1 MSMASAV
8 RHELLAL
15 DKDQPVMDI
24 KTVEQFISESSFR
37 RRFDTV
43 LLGIFAA
50 LALLMSGVGIF
61 GVISYSISQGK
72 HEIGVRMALGAKPR
86 DVLRLVVRQGM
97 ILTLIGVLAGLAGAV
112 AVTRVLSSLL
122 YGVRPTDPL
131 TYAGVSLLL
140 ASVAFLASY
149 VPARRATKVDPF
161 VALRC
166 E

>member
-1 MSMASAV
+1 
-8 RHELLAL
+8 
-15 DKDQPVMDI
+15 MDI

>member
-1 MSMASAV
+1 
-8 RHELLAL
+8 
-15 DKDQPVMDI
+15 MDI

-61 GVISYSISQGK
+61 GVISYSISQRK

>member
-1 MSMASAV
+1 
-8 RHELLAL
+8 
-15 DKDQPVMDI
+15 
-24 KTVEQFISESSFR
+24 
-37 RRFDTV
+37 
-43 LLGIFAA
+43 
-50 LALLMSGVGIF
+50 
-61 GVISYSISQGK
+61 
-72 HEIGVRMALGAKPR
+72 MALGAKPR

-161 VALRC
+161 VAVRC

>member
-1 MSMASAV
+1 
-8 RHELLAL
+8 
-15 DKDQPVMDI
+15 
-24 KTVEQFISESSFR
+24 
-37 RRFDTV
+37 
-43 LLGIFAA
+43 
-50 LALLMSGVGIF
+50 
-61 GVISYSISQGK
+61 
-72 HEIGVRMALGAKPR
+72 MALGAKPR

>member
-1 MSMASAV
+1 MASAV

-61 GVISYSISQGK
+61 GVISYSISQRK

>member
-1 MSMASAV
+1 
-8 RHELLAL
+8 
-15 DKDQPVMDI
+15 
-24 KTVEQFISESSFR
+24 
-37 RRFDTV
+37 
-43 LLGIFAA
+43 
-50 LALLMSGVGIF
+50 
-61 GVISYSISQGK
+61 
-72 HEIGVRMALGAKPR
+72 
-86 DVLRLVVRQGM
+86 
-97 ILTLIGVLAGLAGAV
+97 LIGVLAGLAGAV

>member
-1 MSMASAV
+1 
-8 RHELLAL
+8 LFAL

-61 GVISYSISQGK
+61 SVISYSVGQRK
-72 HEIGVRMALGAKPR
+72 HEIGVRMALGARPH
-86 DVLRLVVRQGM
+86 DVLKLVVRQGM
-97 ILTLIGVLAGLAGAV
+97 ILTLIGVLAGLATAV
-112 AVTRVLSSLL
+112 AVTRPLSSLL
-122 YGVRPTDPL
+122 YGVRPTDAM

-149 VPARRATKVDPF
+149 VPARRATKVDPM
-161 VALRC
+161 VALRY

>member
-1 MSMASAV
+1 
-8 RHELLAL
+8 
-15 DKDQPVMDI
+15 MDI

-61 GVISYSISQGK
+61 GVISYSISQRK

-97 ILTLIGVLAGLAGAV
+97 ILTLIGVLAGLATAV